1 MPFHG
6 QDAWRRHPLFTN
18 LWKDPL
24 PGFRP
29 AVIVFSVYMI
39 GEYAYKYMNYQMNAT
54 PQQIKKSGG
63 HWCIVKRNYIM
74 GEDEDVTLGE
84 GRVPTNVAPGNA
96 YMNRGQECFYVNYNG
111 GKGMAVLMD

>member
-29 AVIVFSVYMI
+29 ALVVFSVYMV
-39 GEYAYKYMNYQMNAT
+39 GEYAYGWLKYQKS
-54 PQQIKKSGG
+54 IKSIKDTDQ
-63 HWCIVKRNYIM
+63 WR
-74 GEDEDVTLGE
+74 
-84 GRVPTNVAPGNA
+84 PA
-96 YMNRGQECFYVNYNG
+96 NG
-111 GKGMAVLMD
+111 YAEK

>member
-29 AVIVFSVYMI
+29 AVIVFGVYMV
-39 GEYAYKYMNYQMNAT
+39 GEYAYKWLNYQMNA
-54 PQQIKKSGG
+54 PAQLKKGGG
-63 HWCIVKRNYIM
+63 H
-74 GEDEDVTLGE
+74 
-84 GRVPTNVAPGNA
+84 
-96 YMNRGQECFYVNYNG
+96 
-111 GKGMAVLMD
+111 